1 MATQQEIDAYVA
13 QQMRISN
20 IRTRNAITDRLTKE
34 RFPRRSAILKLEKL
48 LRSFQ
53 AGQDP
58 RWIALLGLRGVG
70 KTTMISQLFQA
81 IRCNPRN
88 KIFVA
93 IDNAKDSLEIG
104 VSEIV
109 QGYERYLG
117 LNFEELTE
125 PIYIFLDEIHFD
137 PRWALSLKTLT
148 DRSEYIFV
156 VTTGS
161 SVAEIKKALDS
172 DTARRILAETLH
184 PLSFT
189 EYLLLRDGKKPIGGL
204 GGKIRCALYES
215 ANVDEVYTRLAALR
229 EDVRGYWSGANQ
241 TDIDKYIKYANL
253 PFTLT
258 YGDNEQY
265 IYQQIAQIIT
275 TIINKDIASLGNF
288 DSATIRKINPI
299 LYTLAN
305 TSIASVNNMSSVHS
319 IDRGVLTFVLEA
331 LEKASVVQRVYP
343 YAQHEAQTTRP
354 SKYLFVSPAYRSM
367 FFNLVGSV
375 VTYDDYKGFLLEDIV
390 GLYLSILTRQGLST
404 MAGGLSI
411 TYDGADN
418 GADFIV
424 SSDGRRICVE
434 VGYGNKK
441 SKQANASKVRHRCV
455 YGLTVSSS
463 PLGKSTDSVTV
474 PLSFFLLTA

>member
-1 MATQQEIDAYVA
+1 MATLQEIDAYVT
-13 QQMRISN
+13 QQMAIADV
-20 IRTRNAITDRLTKE
+20 RTKNAITDRVTKKK
-34 RFPRRSAILKLEKL
+34 FPRRSAILKLEKL

-58 RWIALLGLRGVG
+58 RWIAILGLRGVG

-81 IRCNPRN
+81 INCDPKH
-88 KIFVA
+88 KIFVS
-93 IDNAKDSLEIG
+93 IDNAKDTLEIG
-104 VSEIV
+104 VTEVV
-109 QGYERYLG
+109 QGYERQLG
-117 LNFEELTE
+117 HSFEELTH
-125 PIYIFLDEIHFD
+125 PVYIFLDEIHFD
-137 PRWALSLKTLT
+137 SKWALSLKTLT
-148 DRSEYIFV
+148 DRSDFIFV

-161 SVAEIKKALDS
+161 SVSEIKKALDS

-189 EYLLLRDGKKPIGGL
+189 EYLLLRDGKKPITGL
-204 GGKIRCALYES
+204 GAKIRSALYES
-215 ANVDEVYTRLAALR
+215 KDVDEAYARLAALR
-229 EDVRGYWSGANQ
+229 DEVKQYWTGVTQS
-241 TDIDKYIKYANL
+241 DIDKYIRYANL

-265 IYQQIAQIIT
+265 VYQQIAQIIT
-275 TIINKDIASLGNF
+275 TIVNKDIASLGSF
-288 DSATIRKINPI
+288 DNVTIKKVIPI

-305 TSIASVNNMSSVHS
+305 TSTTSVSNMASVHS
-319 IDRGVLTFVLEA
+319 IDRTVLTSVLDA
-331 LEKASVVQRVYP
+331 LEKASVLQRVYP
-343 YAQHEAQTTRP
+343 YAQHKAQTTRP
-354 SKYLFVSPAYRSM
+354 SKYLFVSSAYRSM

-375 VTYDDYKGFLLEDIV
+375 VAYDDYKGFLLEDIV
-390 GLYLSILTRQGLST
+390 SLYLSILTRQGLAN

-424 SSDGRRICVE
+424 SSDDRRICIE

-441 SKQANASKVRHRCV
+441 PKQANASKVRHKCV

-463 PLGKSTDSVTV
+463 PLSKSTDSVTV
-474 PLSFFLLTA
+474 PLSYFLLAA

>member
-1 MATQQEIDAYVA
+1 MQEIDAYVA
-13 QQMRISN
+13 QQMAISDV
-20 IRTRNAITDRLTKE
+20 RTKNAITDRVTKKK
-34 RFPRRSAILKLEKL
+34 FPRRSAILKLEKL

-58 RWIALLGLRGVG
+58 RWIAILGLRGVG

-81 IRCNPRN
+81 IQCDPQH
-88 KIFVA
+88 KIFVSV
-93 IDNAKDSLEIG
+93 DNAKDTLEIG
-104 VSEIV
+104 VTEIM
-109 QGYERYLG
+109 QGYERQLG
-117 LNFEELTE
+117 YSFEELTQ
-125 PIYIFLDEIHFD
+125 PVYIFLDEIHFD
-137 PRWALSLKTLT
+137 PKWALSLKTLT
-148 DRSEYIFV
+148 DRSDYIFV

-161 SVAEIKKALDS
+161 SVSEIKKALDS

-189 EYLLLRDGKKPIGGL
+189 EYLLLRDGKKPITGL
-204 GGKIRCALYES
+204 GAKIRSALYES
-215 ANVDEVYTRLAALR
+215 KDIDEAYTQLAALR
-229 EDVRGYWSGANQ
+229 GDVKQYWTGVTQN
-241 TDIDKYIKYANL
+241 DIDRYIKYANL

-275 TIINKDIASLGNF
+275 TIVNKDIASLGSF
-288 DSATIRKINPI
+288 DNATIKKVNPI

-305 TSIASVNNMSSVHS
+305 TSIASVNNMASVHS
-319 IDRGVLTFVLEA
+319 IDRAVLTSVLDA
-331 LEKASVVQRVYP
+331 LEKASVLQRVYP
-343 YAQHEAQTTRP
+343 YAQHKAQTTRP
-354 SKYLFVSPAYRSM
+354 SKYVFVSPAYRSM
-367 FFNLVGSV
+367 YFNLVGSV
-375 VTYDDYKGFLLEDIV
+375 VAYDDYKGFLLEDIV
-390 GLYLSILTRQGLST
+390 SLYLSILTRQGLAN

-424 SSDGRRICVE
+424 SNDSRRICIE

-441 SKQANASKVRHRCV
+441 PKQANASKVRHKCV

-463 PLGKSTDSVTV
+463 PLSKSTDSVTV